1 MTARQSGERPRA
13 FPDHPGER
21 PRAFPDHPTSAKGD
35 AEDPVDVALA
45 GIRRATDGIE
55 PPAGFSGQVMARAA
69 VVRPAS
75 WWADLGMVG
84 RRFVPCAALA
94 AAAALAL
101 AWSAQTGLDETA
113 PSALEL
119 AQSLP

>member
-1 MTARQSGERPRA
+1 MKADHSTDLDAQLAEIRQA
-13 FPDHPGER
+13 
-21 PRAFPDHPTSAKGD
+21 T
-35 AEDPVDVALA
+35 A
-45 GIRRATDGIE
+45 GIA
-55 PPAGFSGQVMARAA
+55 PPAGFSTRVMARAA

-75 WWADLGMVG
+75 WWGDLGSVG
-84 RRFVPCAALA
+84 RRFVPFAAVA
-94 AAAALAL
+94 AAAAMAL